1 MLTHRKSKY
10 RGGGVNYFRLGDGMT
25 IENRSDLG
33 RLKTLSIWGMYVL
46 TPKTAQRRG
55 LYCKP
60 TPPVRLTTS
69 SRGDR
74 VLTHP
79 PPWGIGRA
87 RYRIAFCIFI
97 HCICIACL
105 YNYAAPGHILFF
117 KFQRRFNGVLRYAVV
132 RQYLNEC
139 RRADW
144 RQLPP
149 CYKVIHGA

>member
-10 RGGGVNYFRLGDGMT
+10 RGGVNYFRLGEGMA

-74 VLTHP
+74 VPTHP
-79 PPWGIGRA
+79 PHGGQAAHGIA
-87 RYRIAFCIFI
+87 LSFAYSFTV
-97 HCICIACL
+97 
-105 YNYAAPGHILFF
+105 YALHVYTITPRPAISSFSSS
-117 KFQRRFNGVLRYAVV
+117 NGGSTVYSAMP
-132 RQYLNEC
+132 QSYS
-139 RRADW
+139 A
-144 RQLPP
+144 
-149 CYKVIHGA
+149 

>member
-10 RGGGVNYFRLGDGMT
+10 RGGGVNYFRLGEGMT

-74 VLTHP
+74 VPTHP
-79 PPWGIGRA
+79 PNGDRPRTVSHCVLHIHSLYMHCMFIQLHRA
-87 RYRIAFCIFI
+87 RSY
-97 HCICIACL
+97 
-105 YNYAAPGHILFF
+105 PLFQVPTAV
-117 KFQRRFNGVLRYAVV
+117 QRCTPL
-132 RQYLNEC
+132 C
-139 RRADW
+139 RSQTA
-144 RQLPP
+144 LE
-149 CYKVIHGA
+149 